1 MTTIDLTGKSAIVT
15 GGSRG
20 IGRGI
25 VLALAAAGADVL
37 FTYASNEA
45 AANDVVAEVE
55 KLGRKAVAIKADAA
69 SSEDATNVV
78 DQATKQFGK
87 IDILVNNAGI
97 TKDTLLMRMSEADW
111 DSVIDTNLK
120 GVFLLTKAAIRPM
133 MSARSGR
140 IITISSVVGLTGNPG
155 QANYTASKAGV
166 IGFSK
171 SIAKEVGSR
180 GITANVVAPGY
191 IATDMTGKLSETQQK
206 AIMDLV
212 PVKRMGT
219 VEDIANAVLFLASP
233 LAEYITGE
241 TIRVDGGMAM

>member
-45 AANDVVAEVE
+45 AANEVVAEVE

-69 SSEDATNVV
+69 SGGDATNVV
-78 DQATKQFGK
+78 DEATKQFGK

-191 IATDMTGKLSETQQK
+191 IVTDMTGKLSETQQK